1 LLALLTALQAL
12 LAALLA
18 AVLTLLTVLLGGL
31 LLELLGLLL
40 ELAALLGR
48 LLLELAALLAHLT
61 LLALLG
67 HELPR
72 LGVARRHL
80 VWLLGLTVRGLE
92 LTRYL
97 LGCHARCALGSGLG
111 RMLLGQPDLLVDLA
125 LLLLA
130 LLFVLG
136 RLLDEL
142 PGLGV
147 AGLEFRLDGL
157 VLTERLA
164 VSRVRGALVGTAA
177 LGTREA
183 ALLSV
188 LALLAVLLVSL
199 VTHDIVSRS
208 CVELRK
214 DPVVTLSQS

>member
-18 AVLTLLTVLLGGL
+18 AVLTLLTVLLCG
-31 LLELLGLLL
+31 
-40 ELAALLGR
+40 

-61 LLALLG
+61 LLA
-67 HELPR
+67 
-72 LGVARRHL
+72 
-80 VWLLGLTVRGLE
+80 LLGLTVRGLE

-157 VLTERLA
+157 VLTERL
-164 VSRVRGALVGTAA
+164 VFIIGF
-177 LGTREA
+177 TRQIYSPKMDGHRIT
-183 ALLSV
+183 L
-188 LALLAVLLVSL
+188 
-199 VTHDIVSRS
+199 RS
-208 CVELRK
+208 MRL
-214 DPVVTLSQS
+214 

>member
-1 LLALLTALQAL
+1 
-12 LAALLA
+12 
-18 AVLTLLTVLLGGL
+18 VLTLLTVLLGGL
-31 LLELLGLLL
+31 LLELLG
-40 ELAALLGR
+40 

-199 VTHDIVSRS
+199 VTHDIVSWIATPSGAAGPSKR
-208 CVELRK
+208 VTVGPLAVATRLDGAVAPGLRR
-214 DPVVTLSQS
+214 